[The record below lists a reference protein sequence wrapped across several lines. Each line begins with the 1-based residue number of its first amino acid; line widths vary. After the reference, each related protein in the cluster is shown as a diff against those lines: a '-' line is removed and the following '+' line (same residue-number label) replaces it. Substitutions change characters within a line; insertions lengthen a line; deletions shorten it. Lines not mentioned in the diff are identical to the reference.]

1 MKSFK
6 LLATLGVLAA
16 LSLKLYVVVNIH
28 IEVAPNIVVGTTLIL
43 K

>member
-16 LSLKLYVVVNIH
+16 LSLKLYVD
-28 IEVAPNIVVGTTLIL
+28 PNHPITKVTGLL
-43 K
+43 S

>member
-6 LLATLGVLAA
+6 LLATLDVLAA
-16 LSLKLYVVVNIH
+16 LSLKLYADVNIH

-43 K
+43 Q

>member
-1 MKSFK
+1 MKSSK

-16 LSLKLYVVVNIH
+16 LSLKLYVDVNIH